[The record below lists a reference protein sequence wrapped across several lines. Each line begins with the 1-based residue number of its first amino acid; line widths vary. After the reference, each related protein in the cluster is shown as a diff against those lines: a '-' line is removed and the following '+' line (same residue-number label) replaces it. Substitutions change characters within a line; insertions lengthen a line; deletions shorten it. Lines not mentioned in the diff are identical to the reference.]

1 MSVLDI
7 VLCGFLIYGFIRGLW
22 NGLFVELASL
32 ISLILGIYVAL
43 KFSFIIRGMLESH
56 VSWSPKTTQIIAF
69 TLTFV
74 LVVVVVYVLAKFFTA
89 IANFASLGLLNKV
102 AGGFFGILKMVLI
115 ISVTLNIFQKIN
127 SRNTFA
133 EKATLDKSIFYNPI
147 LKVAAFIY
155 PSLEEWGTEIKKQ
168 LQ

>member
-7 VLCGFLIYGFIRGLW
+7 VLCGFLIYGFARGLW

-43 KFSFIIRGMLESH
+43 KFSSIIRKMLESH

-74 LVVVVVYVLAKFFTA
+74 LVVVAVYVLAKFFTA
-89 IANFASLGLLNKV
+89 IANFASLGLVNKI

-133 EKATLDKSIFYNPI
+133 EKATLEKSLFYYPI
-147 LKVAAFIY
+147 LKVAAFLY
-155 PSLEEWGTEIKKQ
+155 PSLEEWGSEIKKQ